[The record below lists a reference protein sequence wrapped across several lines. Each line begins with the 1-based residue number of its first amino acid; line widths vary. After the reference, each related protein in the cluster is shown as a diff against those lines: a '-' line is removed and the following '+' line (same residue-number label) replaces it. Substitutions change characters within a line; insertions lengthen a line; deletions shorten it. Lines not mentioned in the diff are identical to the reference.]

1 MWSHLPVTKS
11 LYNMTNEG
19 PKGKE
24 EVLQLVLPVALRSEV
39 LGQRAHHR
47 IGEAEV
53 LLARNIL

>member
-24 EVLQLVLPVALRSEV
+24 EVLQLVLPVACALTTAS
-39 LGQRAHHR
+39 
-47 IGEAEV
+47 
-53 LLARNIL
+53 